1 MTSLWW
7 KILKVRSSNETVAE
21 PSTVAPESR
30 TSMRIP
36 ARPCRRRI
44 AKLFASALLLMC
56 VPTQAQE
63 PQVGF
68 KVSANLILVDVRI
81 VDADGRPVMGLTRDD
96 FTLLEEGQVQTID
109 HFQEIS
115 LPLTSS
121 RVEVD
126 RPDQPPRSPS
136 PASETDQ
143 VMAPDKRLLI
153 LFFNFSSADLQ
164 DAEMMKKAAHEFLQ
178 EQFDPSDSV
187 AVLAFDN
194 GLEMITDF
202 TSDRIILSQAI
213 GRLSSGEQGL
223 DVSLPEDDS
232 AEAASD
238 GGFIADE
245 TEFALFET
253 NQQLSAIEAVAD
265 AFRDV
270 SGRKALIYFSSGF
283 SSRGIE
289 NDDQMRWTTDLCNRS
304 NISIYAVDSRG
315 LVALSP
321 GGGAHRG
328 GGRGTGIYTGRAD
341 LNQMASLVQSR
352 ETLYALAADTGG
364 ASLMDDNDLSQ
375 IFRKAREDSSH
386 YYLIGYY
393 TPAPPADGRFR
404 KVEVRT
410 RISYPSVAY
419 RRGYYADKPYRN
431 LTPPEREFKLLQ
443 TVMDDASV
451 SDFPLEISAEYFP
464 DSSGRYQ
471 IPILLA
477 FNHRQLK
484 VLSGADAL
492 NLEVIMLA
500 RDPLEQ
506 TQGGVR
512 DTVEIRP
519 QKGKKSDTRFVY
531 QNLLVLDPGEYQL
544 TAFIRDNRTGLMSRA
559 VRALKLPPLGSFRPS
574 SLVLAGGWKEPDS
587 QSGYRIKKGKH
598 VTIVQNPLE
607 IRDRVLIPRVNGKF
621 TRLETLYLHGKIAV
635 QKAQSGSY
643 RILLLNHKGERIF
656 EGQWTSFTPDNTTP
670 ADINARLPL
679 DQLPHGDYRMVL
691 EVRLEDEETHL
702 LVREF
707 AVVPAGV

>member
-1 MTSLWW
+1 M
-7 KILKVRSSNETVAE
+7 
-21 PSTVAPESR
+21 PS
-30 TSMRIP
+30 P
-36 ARPCRRRI
+36 ALAFGI
-44 AKLFASALLLMC
+44 FLSAVLLMR
-56 VPTQAQE
+56 VSTEAQE

-68 KVSANLILVDVRI
+68 KVSANLILVDVR
-81 VDADGRPVMGLTRDD
+81 VLDADGRPVMGLTRDD
-96 FTLLEEGQVQTID
+96 FTLLEEGEVQTID

-126 RPDQPPRSPS
+126 RPDQPARSPS
-136 PASETDQ
+136 LTSKPDQ
-143 VMAPDKRLLI
+143 PMAPDKRLLI

-194 GLEMITDF
+194 GLEMLTDF
-202 TSDRIILSQAI
+202 TSDRVILSQAI
-213 GRLSSGEQGL
+213 GRLTSGEQGI

-304 NISIYAVDSRG
+304 NISIYAVDARG

-328 GGRGTGIYTGRAD
+328 GGGGTGIYTGRAD

-375 IFRKAREDSSH
+375 IFRMAREDSSH

-404 KVEVRT
+404 KLEVRT
-410 RISYPSVAY
+410 WISYPNVAY

-443 TVMDDASV
+443 TVMDDVSV
-451 SDFPLEISAEYFP
+451 SDFRLEISAEYFP
-464 DSSGRYQ
+464 DASGRYQ

-519 QKGKKSDTRFVY
+519 QKGKESDTRFVY
-531 QNLLVLDPGEYQL
+531 QNLLVLDPGEYRL

-598 VTIVQNPLE
+598 VTIVKNPLE
-607 IRDRVLIPRVNGKF
+607 IRDRVLIPRVNGRF
-621 TRLETLYLHGKIAV
+621 TRLETLYLHGKIAIGN
-635 QKAQSGSY
+635 AQSGTY
-643 RILLLNHKGERIF
+643 RILLLNHKKEKVF
-656 EGQWTSFTPDNTTP
+656 EGPWNTLAPDDAVP
-670 ADINARLPL
+670 ASINARLPL
-679 DQLPHGDYRMVL
+679 KQLPHGNYQMVV
-691 EVRLEDEETHL
+691 EVRLEDEQTHL

-707 AVVPAGV
+707 AIVPTGA

>member
-1 MTSLWW
+1 M
-7 KILKVRSSNETVAE
+7 
-21 PSTVAPESR
+21 PSPTA
-30 TSMRIP
+30 
-36 ARPCRRRI
+36 
-44 AKLFASALLLMC
+44 ALSTLSFLLGVVLLMGA
-56 VPTQAQE
+56 PTKAQE

-81 VDADGRPVMGLTRDD
+81 VDSDGRPVKGLTRDD

-126 RPDQPPRSPS
+126 RTTQPPPSPS
-136 PASETDQ
+136 PSPSLAPEPEQ
-143 VMAPDKRLLI
+143 PMAPDKRLLI

-164 DAEMMKKAAHEFLQ
+164 DAEMMKRAAHEFLQ
-178 EQFDPSDSV
+178 EQFDPSDSI

-194 GLEMITDF
+194 GLEMLTDF
-202 TSDRIILSQAI
+202 TSDRVVLNQAI
-213 GRLSSGEQGL
+213 GRLTSGEEGI
-223 DVSLPEDDS
+223 DASLPEDDS
-232 AEAASD
+232 AEPSSD

-253 NQQLSAIEAVAD
+253 NQQLSAIDAVAD

-304 NISIYAVDSRG
+304 NISIYAVDARG

-328 GGRGTGIYTGRAD
+328 GGGGTGIYTGRAD

-375 IFRKAREDSSH
+375 IFRMAREDSSH

-410 RISYPSVAY
+410 RISYPNVAY

-431 LTPPEREFKLLQ
+431 LSPPEREFKLLQ
-443 TVMDDASV
+443 AVMDDLSV
-451 SDFPLEISAEYFP
+451 SDFRLEISAEYFP

-477 FNHRQLK
+477 FNHLQLK
-484 VLSGADAL
+484 ALSGADAL

-519 QKGKKSDTRFVY
+519 QKGKESDTRFVY
-531 QNLLVLDPGEYQL
+531 QNLLVLDPGEYRL

-559 VRALKLPPLGSFRPS
+559 VRELKLPALGSFRPS

-587 QSGYRIKKGKH
+587 QSEYRIKKGKH
-598 VTIVQNPLE
+598 VTIVRNPLE
-607 IRDRVLIPRVNGKF
+607 IQDRVLIPRVNGEF
-621 TRLETLYLHGKIAV
+621 TQLETLYLHGKITV
-635 QKAQSGSY
+635 ENAQSGTY
-643 RILLLNHKGERIF
+643 RLLLLNHKQEKIF
-656 EGQWTSFTPDNTTP
+656 EGQWTSFTPDDIDP
-670 ADINARLPL
+670 ASINARLPL
-679 DQLPHGDYRMVL
+679 KQLPYGNYRMVV
-691 EVRLEDEETHL
+691 EVRIQDEETHS
-702 LVREF
+702 LVKEF
-707 AVVPAGV
+707 AVVPAGA

>member
-1 MTSLWW
+1 
-7 KILKVRSSNETVAE
+7 V
-21 PSTVAPESR
+21 
-30 TSMRIP
+30 
-36 ARPCRRRI
+36 
-44 AKLFASALLLMC
+44 LLVC

-81 VDADGRPVMGLTRDD
+81 VDSDGRPVKGLTRDD

-115 LPLTSS
+115 IPLTSS
-121 RVEVD
+121 RVEID
-126 RPDQPPRSPS
+126 RPSQPPLSHSLGSEFDQP
-136 PASETDQ
+136 
-143 VMAPDKRLLI
+143 MAPEKRLLI

-164 DAEMMKKAAHEFLQ
+164 DAEMMKKAAHEFLR
-178 EQFDPSDSV
+178 EQFDPSDSI

-194 GLEMITDF
+194 GLEMLTDF
-202 TSDRIILSQAI
+202 TSDRIVLSRAI
-213 GRLSSGEQGL
+213 GRLTSGEQGI

-232 AEAASD
+232 GEAASD

-304 NISIYAVDSRG
+304 NISIYPVDSRG

-328 GGRGTGIYTGRAD
+328 GGGGTGIYSGRAD

-375 IFRKAREDSSH
+375 IFRMAREDSSH

-404 KVEVRT
+404 KVEIRT
-410 RISYPSVAY
+410 RISYSNVAY

-443 TVMDDASV
+443 TVMNDASV

-477 FNHRQLK
+477 FNHWQLK

-492 NLEVIMLA
+492 NLEIIMLA

-506 TQGGVR
+506 TQGGIR

-519 QKGKKSDTRFVY
+519 QKGQESDTRFVY
-531 QNLLVLDPGEYQL
+531 QNLLVLDHGEYRL
-544 TAFIRDNRTGLMSRA
+544 TAFVRDNRTGLMSR
-559 VRALKLPPLGSFRPS
+559 VFRELKLPPLGRFRPS
-574 SLVLAGGWKEPDS
+574 SLVLAAGWKEPDS
-587 QSGYRIKKGKH
+587 QTGYRIKKGKH
-598 VTIVQNPLE
+598 VTIVKNPLE
-607 IRDRVLIPRVNGKF
+607 IRDRVLIPRVNGEF
-621 TRLETLYLHGKIAV
+621 TQLETLYLHGKV
-635 QKAQSGSY
+635 TVEKAQTGTY
-643 RILLLNHKGERIF
+643 RIVLLNQGEERIF
-656 EGQWTSFTPDNTTP
+656 EGPWTSFTPGNTDPTS
-670 ADINARLPL
+670 INARLPL
-679 DQLPHGDYRMVL
+679 KQLTHGNYQMVV
-691 EVRLEDEETHL
+691 EVRLGDEKTHL
-702 LVREF
+702 LVRKF
-707 AVVPAGV
+707 TIVPAGA